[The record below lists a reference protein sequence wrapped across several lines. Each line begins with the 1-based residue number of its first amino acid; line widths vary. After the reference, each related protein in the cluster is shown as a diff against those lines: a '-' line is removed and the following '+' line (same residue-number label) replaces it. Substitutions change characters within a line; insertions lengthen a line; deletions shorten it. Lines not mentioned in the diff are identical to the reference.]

1 MSLTSSLAAPV
12 NVGIRS
18 AHGLLRGGSLQSMAR
33 AVGIVLGAGILAAS
47 YQLAYDE
54 GRTLIQGMR
63 MQTAHRRARNEAVLL
78 ALLETKLPIELQDQ
92 LRRSRDVV
100 SRCMQLLTN
109 AQLPENHHTIIHG
122 VLTKVLTPVER
133 SD

>member
-33 AVGIVLGAGILAAS
+33 AVGVVVGAGLLAAT
-47 YQLAYDE
+47 YQFVYEE
-54 GRTLIQGMR
+54 GRAFVHNLR
-63 MQTAHRRARNEAVLL
+63 LSSAHRRARNDALMLVLL
-78 ALLETKLPIELQDQ
+78 NSKIPIETQDR

-100 SRCMQLLTN
+100 NACMRLLTN
-109 AQLPENHHTIIHG
+109 PAFPPDQHAVIHHALI
-122 VLTKVLTPVER
+122 KVLHGETVVE
-133 SD
+133 

>member
-33 AVGIVLGAGILAAS
+33 AVGVVLGAGILAAS

-54 GRTLIQGMR
+54 GRTLIQSMR
-63 MQTAHRRARNEAVLL
+63 MQSAHRRARNEAILL
-78 ALLETKLPIELQDQ
+78 ALLETKLPLEMQDR
-92 LRRSRDVV
+92 LRRSRDVMA
-100 SRCMQLLTN
+100 RCMQLLTN
-109 AQLPENHHTIIHG
+109 AQLPEGHHAIIHDA
-122 VLTKVLTPVER
+122 LTKAIGLAEHR
-133 SD
+133 D